1 MKNNLSNYK
10 EKPIHSI
17 DGSEVKLLF
26 QDGFNKDI
34 NLYKLIDQLD
44 VADRS
49 AEEIVDIIKPLS
61 GQFSFVIFYISS
73 GICYLI
79 TDPIGAE
86 PIYYLANSFQQN
98 WGFRIKDLVRHLD
111 VKKLDFSALDE
122 SMLYRW
128 LNEDNTMIAGIKRVN
143 PGQMIEISKNGS
155 VRILNYSIPRYQVGN
170 LYCDMTEN
178 DVIERTNKALEIY
191 FLRLRKNSPRI
202 AILLS
207 GGVDSS
213 LLLAKA
219 REFDFEK
226 LIAITCE
233 FKEADNPELKRAQSV
248 SRQLG
253 VELEVVTIDDD
264 YILSSIPKI
273 VYLLESPNAYFN
285 CIARLK
291 MLESLQGRVDTVVIG
306 EGADGMFSMEVGG
319 GSRSLKFERKRKV
332 VKIIPELIR
341 KNLAKISEKNH
352 HPKIARLHKLLTTD
366 SIEYLRTQGEAFP
379 DCTPATSFDNIS
391 ITDLIPVLK
400 KIRSSRKSYPYSQFE
415 PKTSTGIS
423 ENFVIDF
430 CQNRGLYTQN
440 RHQYLCYLVIC
451 HEFGLSLAAPFL
463 SKEIMDI
470 GLNLP
475 FELRSDA
482 KGAKPVLKKLACR
495 YITEEIIYSP
505 KLGFETP
512 LSDWLTRSKN
522 DWMKLLKSDLAKK
535 RGIIDVNLVDKLTP
549 ERDSLIILSA
559 LMFEIFCQQFID
571 TTDT

>member
-1 MKNNLSNYK
+1 MNNHTSK
-10 EKPIHSI
+10 HEAKTIRVI
-17 DGSEVKLLF
+17 DGSEVKLFF
-26 QDGFNKDI
+26 QDGLDKDI
-34 NLYKLIDQLD
+34 DLYDLVDQLD
-44 VADRS
+44 VANKNAKD
-49 AEEIVDIIKPLS
+49 IIDIIKTLS
-61 GQFSFVIFYISS
+61 GQFSFVVFYISS
-73 GICYLI
+73 EVCYLV

-86 PIYYLANSFQQN
+86 PIYYLANGLQQN
-98 WGFRIKDLVRHLD
+98 WGFRVKDLNQYLD

-128 LNEDNTMIAGIKRVN
+128 LNEENTMLAGIKRVN
-143 PGQMIEISKNGS
+143 PGQMVEISKNGS
-155 VRILNYSIPRYQVGN
+155 IRILNYSIPRYQATN
-170 LYCDMTEN
+170 LYFGMTEN
-178 DVIERTNKALEIY
+178 DVIEQTNKALESY
-191 FLRLRKNSPRI
+191 FLRLRRNAPRI
-202 AILLS
+202 AVLLS

-233 FKEADNPELKRAQSV
+233 FKGAENPELKRAKSV

-253 VELEVVTIDDD
+253 VELEVVTIDDG

-291 MLESLQGRVDTVVIG
+291 MMESLQGRVDAVVIG

-319 GSRSLKFERKRKV
+319 GSRALKFERKRKV
-332 VKIIPELIR
+332 VKIIPEIFR
-341 KNLAKISEKNH
+341 SNFAKISEKTS
-352 HPKIARLHKLLTTD
+352 HPRVARLHKLLTTD
-366 SIEYLRTQGEAFP
+366 SITYLRTQGEAFP
-379 DCTPATSFDNIS
+379 DCAPAINSDCIC
-391 ITDLIPVLK
+391 ITDLMPVLK
-400 KIRSSRKSYPYSQFE
+400 KIRSNRKSYPYSQFE
-415 PKTSTGIS
+415 PEASTKIS

-451 HEFGLSLAAPFL
+451 HEFGLNLAAPFL

-475 FELRSDA
+475 LWLRSDSR
-482 KGAKPVLKKLACR
+482 GTKPVLKKLACR
-495 YITEEIIYSP
+495 YISEDIIYAP

-512 LSDWLTRSKN
+512 LSDWLIRCKS
-522 DWMKLLKSDLAKK
+522 DWIKWLKSDLAKN
-535 RGIIDVNLVDKLTP
+535 RGIIDFNIVDKLNP
-549 ERDSLIILSA
+549 ERDSLVILSA
-559 LMFEIFCQQFID
+559 LMLEFFCQQFID
-571 TTDT
+571 T